1 MNVLIESVKDI
12 TETASVR
19 KVYVPVMWFQE
30 SATLDSDTTALFRN
44 DIIIPMEICHDVE
57 IALICLGAFLVLIA
71 MIIFCRIINS
81 KTRRPAICC
90 YNNEERLPLINA
102 ETVNDN
108 DVMEVKKN

>member
-1 MNVLIESVKDI
+1 
-12 TETASVR
+12 
-19 KVYVPVMWFQE
+19 MWFQE

-44 DIIIPMEICHDVE
+44 DIIIRMEICHDVE

-71 MIIFCRIINS
+71 MIIFCRIICALYVA
-81 KTRRPAICC
+81 RPAICC